1 MAVQSAPGR
10 TLLRALI
17 VAVFAVPVLTTVWNL
32 SVDPRRAIRI
42 GPKLGGVTEEAKP
55 VALSWAAIADG
66 SYQRALGTRIAE
78 AFALRP
84 LLINLNNSIR
94 FELFGDYPHSYVVR
108 GARGHLFG
116 RVYLDEYCART
127 AGEGARLAADVLPK
141 LQAIQN
147 HYRASG
153 GVFVY
158 LISPSKA
165 AHFPEYFV
173 DRYRCPSSPE
183 ARARLIPDYVAALTA
198 GGINVV
204 DGASLIHRRKGQ
216 YEVPLFPEGGEH
228 WNDIGGA
235 LAVSAL
241 VEEINRQA
249 GRELIP
255 PFRYS
260 YALSSTKDK
269 ADRELADLLNVFF
282 PPLGFMTAKVKYE
295 QQAACAQH
303 PASAL
308 DVAMVGSSFGY
319 LPSQVMIDNNCL
331 AHLNFFYYLKLG
343 LFGGQ
348 PYRELK
354 RDLGDTEIA
363 RVRDAKVL
371 ILEENESA
379 IGRANY
385 TTLLRDVVAR

>member
-1 MAVQSAPGR
+1 MAYRPAPAT
-10 TLLRALI
+10 TLLRFLI
-17 VAVFAVPVLTTVWNL
+17 AAAFVVPVLVSIWNL
-32 SVDPRRAIRI
+32 SVGPRRAIMI
-42 GPKLGGVTEEAKP
+42 GPKLGGVTEARSE
-55 VALSWAAIADG
+55 VALSWATIADG
-66 SYQRALGTRIAE
+66 SFQRALGTRIAE

-94 FELFGDYPHSYVVR
+94 FELFGDYPHSYVIR

-116 RVYLDEYCART
+116 RIYLDEYCART
-127 AGEGARLAADVLPK
+127 AGQGAKLAADVLPR

-147 HYRASG
+147 YYRAAGSA
-153 GVFVY
+153 FVY

-173 DRYRCPSSPE
+173 DRFRCPSTPE
-183 ARARLIPDYVAALTA
+183 ARANLIPDYVSALRT

-204 DGASLIHRRKGQ
+204 DAASLIHARKGQ

-228 WNDIGGA
+228 WNDIAGA

-255 PFRYS
+255 AFKYS
-260 YALSSTKDK
+260 YALSNTKDK

-282 PPLGFMTAKVKYE
+282 PPLGFTTAKVRYE
-295 QQAACAQH
+295 QPASCEKH
-303 PASAL
+303 PASVL
-308 DVAMVGSSFGY
+308 DVSMVGSSFGY
-319 LPSQVMIDNNCL
+319 LPSQVMIENNCL
-331 AHLNFFYYLKLG
+331 AKLGFFYYLKLG

-354 RDLGDTEIA
+354 RDLSDAEIA
-363 RVRDAKVL
+363 RVRDARVV
-371 ILEENESA
+371 ILEENEHT
-379 IGRANY
+379 IGRTNY
-385 TTLLRDVVAR
+385 TPLLREVVAK